1 MEDIMKR
8 TASIAT
14 LAIFGIIALSTLSFA
29 GPMRGMGGMNGCPGG
44 PNPAVEQLTQEKQD
58 LLKSILAE
66 HRKEAAPLHN
76 SMWEKRTLLEALSA
90 NSNTKPEEI
99 KALVREISELRAQ
112 MQTKRD
118 ALQARVS
125 KDVGIDLPM
134 GDRRGMGGHGRGM
147 GGNGRGMGGNGR
159 GMGGFGPNVMGQD
172 MDMGPED
179 APGAPDA

>member
-1 MEDIMKR
+1 MKR

-14 LAIFGIIALSTLSFA
+14 LAIVGIIALSTLSFA

-147 GGNGRGMGGNGR
+147 GGNGRGMGG
-159 GMGGFGPNVMGQD
+159 FGPNVMGQD

>member
-1 MEDIMKR
+1 MKR

-14 LAIFGIIALSTLSFA
+14 LAIVGIIALSTLSFA

-147 GGNGRGMGGNGR
+147 GGHGRGMGGNGR

-172 MDMGPED
+172 MDPED